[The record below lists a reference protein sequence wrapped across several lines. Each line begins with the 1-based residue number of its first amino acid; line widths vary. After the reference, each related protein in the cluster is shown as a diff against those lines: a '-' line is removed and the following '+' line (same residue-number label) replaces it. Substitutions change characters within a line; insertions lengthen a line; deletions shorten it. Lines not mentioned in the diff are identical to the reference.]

1 MPSSPVIPR
10 EQLSAYQRW
19 ELGSFDPPKTSRPPA
34 EPTQTVE
41 QIQAQARSEGYG
53 SGHAEGVEAGR
64 REALAQ
70 MTPRIARLEELI
82 AGLSTD
88 LTRIDGELAAD
99 VVQLALTVAR
109 KMVGAALQA
118 RPEIVQTCVE
128 EALRQMAHNYGP
140 VHLTCHPDDAELVRD
155 VLKASARTPGWSLKE
170 DPTVSRGGC
179 RLETNAGEVDATVE
193 TRWQRTTAAL
203 GPTRDWV
210 AGSV

>member
-1 MPSSPVIPR
+1 MASSPVIPR

-19 ELGSFDPPKTSRPPA
+19 ELGSFDPPKTSRPPPA
-34 EPTQTVE
+34 ATQTLE
-41 QIQAQARSEGYG
+41 QIHAQARSDGY
-53 SGHAEGVEAGR
+53 SIGHAEGLEAGR

-70 MTPRIARLEELI
+70 MAPRVARMDELV
-82 AGLSTD
+82 AGLATD
-88 LTRIDGELAAD
+88 LKRLDGELATD

-109 KMVGAALQA
+109 KMVGAALEA

-140 VHLTCHPDDAELVRD
+140 VHLTCHPEDAELVRD
-155 VLKASARTPGWSLKE
+155 ALKASARTPGWSLKE
-170 DPTVSRGGC
+170 DPTVARGGC
-179 RLETNAGEVDATVE
+179 RLDTAAGEVDATIE

-203 GPTRDWV
+203 GPTRDWI